1 MSLRIL
7 PLLVVFLLIIGVP
20 FLLRPAGGSSVP
32 AKGVPRLIII
42 TPHVTQI
49 SAEFGP
55 AFEAW
60 HQRKYGSPV
69 SVDWRGPLGTSEII
83 KLLQSQYIAAINNG
97 AIDSMGKCKPGTI
110 DYDIVFGGGSFDH
123 GRLKA
128 GEGVSLKEVIDGKV
142 VSRNLSMSVPAGF
155 PQAKLDE
162 WFGKNEIGSALLYDP
177 EQYWIGNALSGFGI
191 VFNRD
196 LLARLGLNDPTSFQ
210 DLASPKLQGLVALA
224 DPRQSGSISTAFDAV
239 LSNYGWEK
247 GWRLLREMCA
257 NARYFTNSS
266 TKPPIDISLGEG
278 AIGLAIDFYGR
289 SQAQAIARPGEDP
302 AHVRVGYVDPKG
314 TASIDADPIS
324 ILRGGPNPEI
334 ARRFVEFVLT
344 IEGQSLWNFPVQNA
358 DSPRLD
364 GVVLGPKHY
373 QLRRMPIRRVMYEK
387 YADYLIDKVNPY
399 ELASDVKPAGWRSAL
414 GIMMGAFAIDN
425 SHEQREAWKAL
436 NLARGDGHFPAE
448 TLAKMEA
455 AFYAWPVTPD
465 AASSDPSKALAFT
478 PENFKQ
484 IRDRWRV
491 AQRRYEIDYTMF
503 FRAQYEEVLRLYN
516 EARASQKS

>member
-7 PLLVVFLLIIGVP
+7 PLIIAFLLIIGVP

-32 AKGVPRLIII
+32 GKDVPRLIII

-60 HQRKYGSPV
+60 HQRTYGSPV

-83 KLLQSQYIAAINNG
+83 KLLQSQYVAAINNG
-97 AIDSMGKCKPGTI
+97 AIDSTGKCKPGTI

-128 GEGVSLKEVIDGKV
+128 GEGVTIKESIDGKI

-155 PQAKLDE
+155 PQEKMDE

-191 VFNRD
+191 VYNRD
-196 LLARLGLNDPTSFQ
+196 LLARLGLKDPTSFE
-210 DLASPKLQGLVALA
+210 DLASPKLQGMVALA

-289 SQAQAIARPGEDP
+289 SQAQAIAKPGEDP

-324 ILRGGPNPEI
+324 IMRGGPNPEI
-334 ARRFVEFVLT
+334 AKRFVEFVLT
-344 IEGQSLWNFPVQNA
+344 IEGQALWNFHAQNA
-358 DSPRLD
+358 NSPMLD
-364 GVVLGPKHY
+364 GVKLGPKHY
-373 QLRRMPIRRVMYEK
+373 ELRRMPIRRVMYEK
-387 YADYLIDKVNPY
+387 YWNYLIDQVNPY
-399 ELASDVKPAGWRSAL
+399 ELASTVKPAGWRSAI

-425 SHEQREAWKAL
+425 SEEQRAAWRALSEARADTSFPSPV
-436 NLARGDGHFPAE
+436 LAE
-448 TLAKMEA
+448 MEA
-455 AFYAWPVTPD
+455 AFYAWPMTAGPD
-465 AASSDPSKALAFT
+465 GKEIPFT
-478 PENFKQ
+478 PETFQAVRNAWKGPG
-484 IRDRWRV
+484 V
-491 AQRRYEIDYTMF
+491 QRRAEIAYTKF
-503 FRAQYEEVLRLYN
+503 FQKQYREVVRLF
-516 EARASQKS
+516 EQARAKERP